1 MLPTNLSTSLDVP
14 VRCVRSVPQ
23 KALSFS
29 ARFFFPNPETKQEFG
44 ELEILT
50 SRGRQSLSSW
60 YWSATLRRHEER
72 GLHSRNMWLTSTSRA
87 VLQDH
92 LWFDAWSDAGWKQS
106 LHSNREAWSLRR
118 GWSLMVFPHEQMNWK
133 KARSETV
140 KLLYY
145 AAFSRFSLAYIT
157 SCCLLTP
164 LETCFSSQVVTKSR
178 IRWGGFHFLYVRL
191 LYLVLN
197 LIFYL
202 ETQMLASQRYFAM
215 PSSDLLN

>member
-1 MLPTNLSTSLDVP
+1 MCQECSTESP
-14 VRCVRSVPQ
+14 VFHCT
-23 KALSFS
+23 LFS
-29 ARFFFPNPETKQEFG
+29 PNPETKQEFG
-44 ELEILT
+44 EFEILT
-50 SRGRQSLSSW
+50 SCGRQSLSSW
-60 YWSATLRRHEER
+60 YWSATLWRHEER
-72 GLHSRNMWLTSTSRA
+72 GLHSRNMWLNSTSRT
-87 VLQDH
+87 VLLHH
-92 LWFDAWSDAGWKQS
+92 LWLDGWSDASWKQS

-118 GWSLMVFPHEQMNWK
+118 GRSLMVFPHEQINWK
-133 KARSETV
+133 RAPSETV

-197 LIFYL
+197 LIFYP